1 MPWQEVSA
9 MSQRR
14 EFVMLAGQAG
24 ANVRELCRRFRIS
37 PTTGYKW
44 LERAA
49 DPTERFDDRS
59 RVPLHQPGRTS
70 ARIEAA
76 ILKVR
81 DRHPVWGGR
90 KIRRRLVNLGHD
102 AVPSASTITAVL
114 KRHGRIDLEKTAE
127 QGPWQRFERQTP
139 NELWQMDFK
148 GHFAMV
154 TGRCHPLTV
163 LDDCS
168 RFSLGL
174 EACANEVGATVE
186 TKLTSIFRRYGLP
199 ASMLTD
205 NGFPW
210 GGWDRGSGQII
221 YTALAVWLIRLGV
234 ELGHGRPYHPQTQ
247 GKDERFHR
255 TLKAE
260 VIDRQGFVDIKHCQA
275 VFDDWRLI
283 YNCERPHEAIALDVP
298 AKRYQASNRSFPEQL
313 PVITYGD
320 SLVRRVQGKGEIS
333 FRGREWAV
341 GKAFAGLQVALRPL
355 TDDGRFD
362 VVFCHQR
369 ITTIDLR
376 DPS

>member
-14 EFVMLAGQAG
+14 EFVMLAVQDG
-24 ANVRELCRRFRIS
+24 ANVRGLCRRFGIS

-44 LERAA
+44 VERAA
-49 DPTERFDDRS
+49 DPGERFDDRS
-59 RVPLHQPGRTS
+59 RAPLHQPGRTS
-70 ARIEAA
+70 PRIETA

-90 KIRRRLVNLGHD
+90 KIRRRLVDLGHTE
-102 AVPSASTITAVL
+102 VPSASTITAVL
-114 KRHGRIDLEKTAE
+114 KRHGRIDLEKTAA

-154 TGRCHPLTV
+154 NGRCHPLTI

-199 ASMLTD
+199 ARMLTD
-205 NGFPW
+205 NGYPW
-210 GGWDRGSGQII
+210 GGWDRRSEQMT
-221 YTALAVWLIRLGV
+221 YTAFAVWLIRLGV
-234 ELGHGRPYHPQTQ
+234 GLGHGRPYHPQTQ

-275 VFDDWRLI
+275 AFDEWREI
-283 YNCERPHEAIALDVP
+283 YNYERPHEAIEMDVP
-298 AKRYQASNRSFPEQL
+298 AKRYYASARDFPEQL
-313 PVITYGD
+313 PAVEYGD
-320 SLVRRVQGKGEIS
+320 SCVRKVQGKGEIS

-341 GKAFAGLQVALRPL
+341 GKAFAGLPVALRPL
-355 TDDGRFD
+355 TEEDCYD
-362 VVFCHQR
+362 VFFCHQR